1 MLRAM
6 SNLIPRLFIFSF
18 AFLILAFAVQNASA
32 QQPEFCW
39 KDTTTRGA
47 GTVPSACP
55 SGAEKVNGICYDKCP
70 SGFKRASGGL
80 NCLSVCPSGMRNDG
94 LYCRIKKE
102 SYGRGV
108 GWTDRKKCEKKFDR
122 CEQDRKKGSWYAKC
136 RDGYRKDGLI
146 CYANKPN
153 CKALGMGARVA
164 DYSCKKKEKKY
175 KTRVAGCSGKEKDAG
190 LCYKKC
196 PANFKGV
203 GPVCWAQNPKGWV
216 NCGMGTAKNSATC
229 AQIVFGQVSSVG
241 MLALNI
247 STAGGSGAATKA
259 ASSADDTSKLAKLK
273 KKFEELK
280 EAYEAAKKASPALQN
295 AEKAY
300 NTGKTAYDNAQ
311 PFLKGYTAYNTGK
324 SAVTE
329 EDLIRMSAQ
338 IAAIVDTSGVADVVA
353 SYTYPKCSK
362 YFGK

>member
-1 MLRAM
+1 MT
-6 SNLIPRLFIFSF
+6 NFIPRIFIYLTT
-18 AFLILAFAVQNASA
+18 FLMLAFAAQGATA
-32 QQPEFCW
+32 QQAEFCW
-39 KDTTTRGA
+39 KDSTTRGA
-47 GTVPSACP
+47 GTVPSKCP
-55 SGAEKVNGICYDKCP
+55 RGAEKVGELCYKRCP
-70 SGFKRASGGL
+70 IGKKRSGVD
-80 NCLSVCPSGMRNDG
+80 CHTVCPDGMRDDG
-94 LYCRIKKE
+94 LYCRKE
-102 SYGRGV
+102 KADYGRGG
-108 GWTDRKKCEKKFDR
+108 GWTSKKACTKATKQDCEKD
-122 CEQDRKKGSWYAKC
+122 GALWYKKC
-136 RDGYRKDGLI
+136 RDGYTKKGLF

-153 CKALGMGARVA
+153 CKALGMGARIA
-164 DYSCKKKEKKY
+164 DYSCEKKIEVG
-175 KTRVAGCSGKEKDAG
+175 KIRNKGCSGKQLDAG

-216 NCGMGTAKNSATC
+216 NCGMGTAKDSATC
-229 AQIVFGQVSSVG
+229 ASIVFGQVSSVG
-241 MLALNI
+241 NLALNI
-247 STAGGSGAATKA
+247 STAGGSGAASKA

-295 AEKAY
+295 AETAY

>member
-1 MLRAM
+1 MFY
-6 SNLIPRLFIFSF
+6 SISRLFIYSLT
-18 AFLILAFAVQNASA
+18 FLMLAFAVQNATA

-153 CKALGMGARVA
+153 CKALGMGAQVA
-164 DYSCKKKEKKY
+164 GYSCKKKEKAY
-175 KTRVAGCSGKEKDAG
+175 KTRVAGCGGQEKDAG

-203 GPVCWAQNPKGWV
+203 GPVCWAQIPKGWV
-216 NCGMGTAKNSATC
+216 NCGMGTAKDSATC
-229 AQIVFGQVSSVG
+229 AQIVFGQVYSVG
-241 MLALNI
+241 NLAFNI
-247 STAGGSGAATKA
+247 ATFGGSGAAGKA
-259 ASSADDTSKLAKLK
+259 ASSADDASKLAKLK
-273 KKFEELK
+273 KKFAELSEAFEKAK
-280 EAYEAAKKASPALQN
+280 EGSEALQN
-295 AEKAY
+295 AEMAFIAGNKGFKA
-300 NTGKTAYDNAQ
+300 
-311 PFLKGYTAYNTGK
+311 YTAYKTGETV
-324 SAVTE
+324 VTE

-338 IAAIVDTSGVADVVA
+338 IAAIADPSGVADVA
-353 SYTYPKCSK
+353 AAYTYPKCSK